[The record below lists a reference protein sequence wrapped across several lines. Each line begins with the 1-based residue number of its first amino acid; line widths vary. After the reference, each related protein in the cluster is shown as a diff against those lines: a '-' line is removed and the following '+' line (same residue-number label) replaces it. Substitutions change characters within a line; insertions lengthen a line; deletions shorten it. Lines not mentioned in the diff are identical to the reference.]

1 MAQIS
6 PVYGYLLHAP
16 KLLIFDI
23 PVRAAPGISLL
34 GHLTLD
40 VFSVFSWD
48 LLTLKWLDVILTL
61 TWIYEV
67 FCTILQEPD
76 RKQSRRKLDRYK
88 RFTNLRQIEAFSQ
101 KYYILSTF
109 QVHEHLDNG
118 SSLFLHSLARS
129 YQPFEDC
136 VANFL
141 FRTQS
146 KFFLTSLTDG
156 PIFQFL
162 FGSVCI
168 ALSVIIRFF
177 DLIFVFVKYVIQ
189 TLLRLFKWIRR
200 IILTVCQKNRCQI
213 LR

>member
-34 GHLTLD
+34 GRLTLD

-88 RFTNLRQIEAFSQ
+88 RFTNLRQIKAFSR

-109 QVHEHLDNG
+109 QVHKHLDN
-118 SSLFLHSLARS
+118 SNSLFLHSLARS

-136 VANFL
+136 VAKFL

-146 KFFLTSLTDG
+146 KLFQHHRPMAQSFSFFLEASALHCLLSSDSL
-156 PIFQFL
+156 I
-162 FGSVCI
+162 
-168 ALSVIIRFF
+168 
-177 DLIFVFVKYVIQ
+177 
-189 TLLRLFKWIRR
+189 
-200 IILTVCQKNRCQI
+200 
-213 LR
+213 